1 MDYKG
6 ILETLG
12 LSACIISMEKK
23 ADRKKSEIRIVEGNR
38 EYYDS
43 MPGFVP
49 GMLYS
54 DLVPQEENFE
64 YYCYCSA
71 FEGQRMHAY
80 VYTPS
85 MNCWID
91 TL

>member
-49 GMLYS
+49 GSKKVISLS
-54 DLVPQEENFE
+54 
-64 YYCYCSA
+64 CS
-71 FEGQRMHAY
+71 R
-80 VYTPS
+80 
-85 MNCWID
+85 
-91 TL
+91 